1 LFPFLFSTNIIILEQ
16 LKQAKRLVSQ
26 QNIYIAKWIK
36 VLNVVQNTK
45 RSRDDVLE
53 PMTIRDDSETTSESV
68 DEMEEHVGKKIRR
81 GDE

>member
-1 LFPFLFSTNIIILEQ
+1 
-16 LKQAKRLVSQ
+16 VSQ

-53 PMTIRDDSETTSESV
+53 PVAIRDDSETTSEPV
-68 DEMEEHVGKKIRR
+68 EEMEERESKRIRR
-81 GDE
+81 EDE

>member
-1 LFPFLFSTNIIILEQ
+1 M
-16 LKQAKRLVSQ
+16 SQ

-53 PMTIRDDSETTSESV
+53 PVAIRDDSETTSEPV
-68 DEMEEHVGKKIRR
+68 EEMEERESKRIRR
-81 GDE
+81 EDE

>member
-1 LFPFLFSTNIIILEQ
+1 MFPFLFSTNIIILEQ

-45 RSRDDVLE
+45 RSRDDALE
-53 PMTIRDDSETTSESV
+53 PIRDDSETTPEPV
-68 DEMEEHVGKKIRR
+68 EEMEEHESKKTRR
-81 GDE
+81 EDK